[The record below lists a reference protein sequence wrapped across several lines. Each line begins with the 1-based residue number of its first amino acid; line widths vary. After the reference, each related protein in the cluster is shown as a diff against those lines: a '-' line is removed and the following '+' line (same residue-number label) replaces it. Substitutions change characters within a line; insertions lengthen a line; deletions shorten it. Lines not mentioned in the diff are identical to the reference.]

1 MSRSVLRTMVD
12 RLRRGAPTAHQL
24 REFASLLDVGGMRE
38 ARRFSRRYGASLWSY
53 PDARRSN
60 LHMLP
65 GWVNP
70 RDGLLLDLGA
80 NEGSWTAEAISV
92 FPGVRVLA
100 VEPGPEPGRL
110 LVERFRDAPNVTVE
124 LRAVAGETGTASYYA
139 TRASVFA
146 SLLPP
151 DPALHALYA
160 LPGAP
165 TEVVETIEVDTI
177 RLDDLVHEPVSV
189 VKIDVQGGELAVLQ
203 GGRRVMRGASAVL
216 VEVVFVP
223 HYAGDATFS
232 EVNEELTG
240 LGFHLHDLSRPFR
253 LDGGALWADACYVRS
268 GPGRRR

>member
-1 MSRSVLRTMVD
+1 MLRTVMG

-24 REFASLLDVGGMRE
+24 RELVALVDVEGIRDARE
-38 ARRFSRRYGASLWSY
+38 FSRNYGASLWSY

-65 GWVNP
+65 RWVDP

-92 FPGVRVLA
+92 FPGARVLA

-110 LVERFRDAPNVTVE
+110 LAERFRDAPNVTVD
-124 LRAVAGETGTASYYA
+124 LRAVAGQTGYASYYA

-151 DPALHALYA
+151 DPGLHALYA

-165 TEVVETIEVDTI
+165 TEVLDTIDVDTV
-177 RLDDLVHEPVSV
+177 RLDDLVDEPVSV

-203 GGRRVMRGASAVL
+203 GGQRILRGASAVI
-216 VEVVFVP
+216 VEVVFVS
-223 HYAGDATFS
+223 HYAGDATFA
-232 EVNEELTG
+232 EVNEALSD

-253 LDGGALWADACYVRS
+253 LGGAALWADACYVRS
-268 GPGRRR
+268 GPG

>member
-1 MSRSVLRTMVD
+1 MLRTRVD
-12 RLRRGAPTAHQL
+12 RLRRGAPAARQL
-24 REFASLLDVGGMRE
+24 REFVSLLDLGGMRD
-38 ARRFSRRYGASLWSY
+38 ARELTRRYGASLWAY
-53 PDARRSN
+53 PDARRAN

-65 GWVNP
+65 DWVNP
-70 RDGLLLDLGA
+70 RDGLMLDLGA
-80 NEGSWTAEAISV
+80 NEGSWTAEVISV
-92 FPGVRVLA
+92 FPGARVLA
-100 VEPGPEPGRL
+100 VEPGPEPGRR
-110 LVERFRDAPNVTVE
+110 LVERFRDAPNVTVDF
-124 LRAVAGETGTASYYA
+124 RAVAGQTGSASYYA

-165 TEVVETIEVDTI
+165 TEVLETIDVDTI
-177 RLDDLVHEPVSV
+177 RLDELVLEPVSV

-203 GGRRVMRGASAVL
+203 GGRRVLRGASAVL

-232 EVNEELTG
+232 EVNEELTD

-268 GPGRRR
+268 GPD